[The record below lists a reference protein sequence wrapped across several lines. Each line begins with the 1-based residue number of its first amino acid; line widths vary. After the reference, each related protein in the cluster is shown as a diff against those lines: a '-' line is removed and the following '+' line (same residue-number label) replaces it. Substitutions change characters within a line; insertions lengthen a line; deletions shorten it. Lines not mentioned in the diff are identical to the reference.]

1 MQSPLATVA
10 ADRRR
15 SSQLLDGPDR
25 AAARAMLKGIGL
37 TDDDLRKP
45 LIGIA
50 NTWSGTMPCGFNL
63 REVAEHVK
71 DGIRAAGGTPLDFAT
86 IAVSDGITMGG
97 EGMRASLVS
106 REVIADSVEL
116 MCRAYQFDALV
127 GLFACDKTGPGLA
140 MGAMRV
146 DIPTVLLYG
155 GSIAPGRL
163 GGEDLTV
170 VDVFEAIG
178 AFASGR
184 IDAAALKAVEDAA
197 IPGPG
202 ACGAQ
207 FTANTMAMV
216 FEFLGLSP
224 MGSASPLA
232 IDGRRNAEGARAG
245 RVVMEALEAGLSPRT
260 IATATAFA
268 NAIAAACATGG
279 STNAVLHLL
288 AIAREAGVELALD
301 DFERVSRVTP
311 VVADLRPGGQYVAQ
325 DLDRAGGTRL
335 VGRRMLEAVLID
347 GSARTVT
354 GKTLADE
361 VAAADETPGQTVVS
375 TADRPFKER
384 GGIVV
389 LRGTLAP
396 DGAVTKLAGTE
407 RRTHEGPARCF
418 DREEDVMTAI
428 HAGVL
433 QAGDVVVIRYEG
445 PRGGPGMREMLSIT
459 GAIMGAGLGETVAL
473 VTDGRFSGGTRGFM
487 VGHVTP
493 EAALGGPIALVADG
507 DRITIDIATGRLDL
521 HVDAAELQ
529 RRHALWTCPPPRYRT
544 GVMGKYAALVASA
557 SDGAV
562 TRPPASFGVAP

>member
-1 MQSPLATVA
+1 MALDLASA
-10 ADRRR
+10 IADRKR
-15 SSQLLDGPDR
+15 SAVLLDGPER

-37 TDDDLRKP
+37 NDDDLRKP
-45 LIGIA
+45 LVGIA

-71 DGIRAAGGTPLDFAT
+71 DGVRAAGGTPLDFGT

-163 GGEDLTV
+163 RGEDLTV

-178 AFASGR
+178 AHLAGR
-184 IDAAALKAVEDAA
+184 IDAAELKAVEDAA

-232 IDGRRNAEGARAG
+232 IDGRRDAEGRRAG
-245 RVVMEALEAGLSPRT
+245 EVVMAALTDGRTPRSL
-260 IATATAFA
+260 ATPTAFR
-268 NAIAAACATGG
+268 NAIAAACGTGG

-288 AIAREAGVELALD
+288 AIAREAGVDLALD
-301 DFERVSRVTP
+301 DFARVSGATP
-311 VVADLRPGGQYVAQ
+311 VIADLRPGGIYVAQ

-335 VGRRMLEAVLID
+335 VGQRLLAAGLLD
-347 GSARTVT
+347 GTPMTVT
-354 GKTLADE
+354 GRTLAEE
-361 VAAADETPGQTVVS
+361 VADAHETPGQTVVT
-375 TADRPFKER
+375 TAEKPFKPV
-384 GGIVV
+384 GSLAILHGS
-389 LRGTLAP
+389 LAP
-396 DGAVTKLAGTE
+396 GGAVLKMAGTK
-407 RRTHEGPARCF
+407 RRSHDGTARVF
-418 DREEDVMTAI
+418 DREEECMAAI
-428 HAGVL
+428 AEGNL
-433 QAGDVVVIRYEG
+433 RDGDVVVIRYEG

-473 VTDGRFSGGTRGFM
+473 ITDGRFSGGTRGFM
-487 VGHVTP
+487 IGHVVP

-507 DRITIDIATGRLDL
+507 DRITIDIDRGAIEL
-521 HVDAAELQ
+521 HVADDELAA
-529 RRHALWTCPPPRYRT
+529 RRAAWQPREPRYRS
-544 GVMGKYAALVASA
+544 GVMAKYAALVASA

-562 TRPPASFGVAP
+562 TRPPDAFLTP

>member
-1 MQSPLATVA
+1 MNVPAVA

-15 SSQLLDGPDR
+15 SSVLLDGPDR

-45 LIGIA
+45 LVGIA

-116 MCRAYQFDALV
+116 VCRAYQFDALV

-140 MGAMRV
+140 MGAMRL

-178 AFASGR
+178 AHAAGR
-184 IDAAALKAVEDAA
+184 IDAAELKAIEDAA
-197 IPGPG
+197 IPGAG

-232 IDGRRNAEGARAG
+232 IDGRRNAEGLRAG
-245 RVVMEALEAGLSPRT
+245 HVLMAALEAGLSPRT
-260 IATATAFA
+260 IAMPTAFG

-288 AIAREAGVELALD
+288 AIAREAGVALSLD
-301 DFERVSRVTP
+301 DFERVSKATP
-311 VVADLRPGGQYVAQ
+311 VVTDLRPGGQYVAR
-325 DLDRAGGTRL
+325 DLDRAGGTQL
-335 VGRRMLEAVLID
+335 VGRRMLEAGLVD
-347 GSARTVT
+347 GTALTVT
-354 GKTLADE
+354 GKTLAQE
-361 VAAADETPGQTVVS
+361 VERAEETPGQTVVT
-375 TADRPFKER
+375 TADRPFKPR
-384 GGIVV
+384 GSLVV
-389 LRGTLAP
+389 LRGSLAP
-396 DGAVTKLAGTE
+396 DGAVLKMAGTE
-407 RRTHEGPARCF
+407 RRTVDGTARCF

-428 HAGVL
+428 HEGVL

-473 VTDGRFSGGTRGFM
+473 VTDGRFSGGTRGLM

-507 DRITIDIATGRLDL
+507 DRITIDVDRGRLDL
-521 HVDAAELQ
+521 HVDDAEIARRRAAWKP
-529 RRHALWTCPPPRYRT
+529 RAPRYRD

-562 TRPPASFGVAP
+562 TRPPAAFTDFA